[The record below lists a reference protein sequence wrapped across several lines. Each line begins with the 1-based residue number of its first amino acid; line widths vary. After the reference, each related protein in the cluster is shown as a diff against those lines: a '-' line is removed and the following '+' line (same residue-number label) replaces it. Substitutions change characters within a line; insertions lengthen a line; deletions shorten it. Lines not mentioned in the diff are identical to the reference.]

1 MPLTTNDLTAEIE
14 KVMAEEYAK
23 KKGAPL
29 PALGG
34 EDRKLLFTA
43 IAGGVLQYLESKQ
56 NEVMKTIK
64 VKDTAT
70 STEMTFTVTG
80 LDLDITPRT

>member
-1 MPLTTNDLTAEIE
+1 MPLTTNDLTAAIE
-14 KVMAEEYAK
+14 KVMADEYAK
-23 KKGAPL
+23 KKGTPL
-29 PALGG
+29 PGAGG
-34 EDRKLLFTA
+34 EDRTLLFTA

-70 STEMTFTVTG
+70 STEKTFTVTG
-80 LDLDITPRT
+80 LDLNIVP